1 MRLLRTKRKRSSRRS
16 IRDKWIRTPVDGDL
30 QADHKVFWRTYE
42 HKHVVA
48 KGVEYAN
55 ALETN
60 ERREVV
66 YLLVN
71 TYRLAVRG
79 THRTVM
85 WVVHRTRPST
95 KSHQP
100 LAPIQVLRF
109 KMQRDSEM
117 AERIAQLH
125 SNPTVQILGSPQIDA
140 YKGVTTNA
148 KNAVLNAVATAAAQE
163 RVHFDAYSETR
174 RVVIF
179 YRQCARNKRR
189 RSSKRIRIN
198 SSTSRSRRSSRSR
211 TRKHTHTRR
220 KTTRVRQL
228 TK

>member
-48 KGVEYAN
+48 KGVKYAN

-60 ERREVV
+60 EQREVM
-66 YLLVN
+66 YLLIN
-71 TYRLAVRG
+71 TYRLAERS

-85 WVVHRTRPST
+85 WVVHRARPRTTS
-95 KSHQP
+95 SQP
-100 LAPIQVLRF
+100 LAPIMALRF
-109 KMQRDSEM
+109 KMRRGSEM

-140 YKGVTTNA
+140 YTGVTTNA
-148 KNAVLNAVATAAAQE
+148 KNAVLNVVAMAAAQD

-179 YRQCARNKRR
+179 YRQCARNKRS
-189 RSSKRIRIN
+189 RSSQSVRL
-198 SSTSRSRRSSRSR
+198 SGSTSRSRSNSRSR
-211 TRKHTHTRR
+211 TYKRR
-220 KTTRVRQL
+220 NTTRV
-228 TK
+228 

>member
-16 IRDKWIRTPVDGDL
+16 IRDKWVRRPVDGDL
-30 QADHKVFWRTYE
+30 QADHKVFWKTYE

-60 ERREVV
+60 EQREVM
-66 YLLVN
+66 YLLIN
-71 TYRLAVRG
+71 TYRLAERG

-85 WVVHRTRPST
+85 WVVHRARPRT

-100 LAPIQVLRF
+100 LAPIQALRF
-109 KMQRDSEM
+109 KMRRDSEM
-117 AERIAQLH
+117 AAQLAQLH

-148 KNAVLNAVATAAAQE
+148 KNAVLNVVAMAAAQD

-179 YRQCARNKRR
+179 YRQHPRIKRR
-189 RSSKRIRIN
+189 RN
-198 SSTSRSRRSSRSR
+198 SQSVRLNGSTSRSRSSSRSR
-211 TRKHTHTRR
+211 TYKHQH
-220 KTTRVRQL
+220 
-228 TK
+228 

>member
-1 MRLLRTKRKRSSRRS
+1 MRLLRTKRKRPSRRS
-16 IRDKWIRTPVDGDL
+16 VQNKWVRTPVDGDL

-60 ERREVV
+60 EQREVV
-66 YLLVN
+66 YLLIN
-71 TYRLAVRG
+71 TYRLAERG

-85 WVVHRTRPST
+85 WVVHRARPRT
-95 KSHQP
+95 TSHQP
-100 LAPIQVLRF
+100 LAPIMALRF
-109 KMQRDSEM
+109 KMRRDSEL
-117 AERIAQLH
+117 AAQLAQLH
-125 SNPTVQILGSPQIDA
+125 SNPTVHILGSPQIDA
-140 YKGVTTNA
+140 YKGVTVNA
-148 KNAVLNAVATAAAQE
+148 KNAVLNVVATAAAHE

-179 YRQCARNKRR
+179 YRRSSQRSSSSINSRTGSRSGSSHSRTRTHKHKRR
-189 RSSKRIRIN
+189 R
-198 SSTSRSRRSSRSR
+198 
-211 TRKHTHTRR
+211 
-220 KTTRVRQL
+220 TTVRARNGP

>member
-16 IRDKWIRTPVDGDL
+16 VHKQWVRTPVDGDL

-60 ERREVV
+60 ERRDVV

-71 TYRLAVRG
+71 TYRLAERG

-85 WVVHRTRPST
+85 WVVHRARP
-95 KSHQP
+95 KNQRP
-100 LAPIQVLRF
+100 LPPINVLRF
-109 KMQRDSEM
+109 KLRRDSEL
-117 AERIAQLH
+117 AAQLAQLH
-125 SNPTVQILGSPQIDA
+125 SNPTVHILGSPQIDA
-140 YKGVTTNA
+140 YKGVTANA
-148 KNAVLNAVATAAAQE
+148 KNAVLNVVATAAAHE

-179 YRQCARNKRR
+179 YRQYPRNKRR
-189 RSSKRIRIN
+189 RSSQSVRLN
-198 SSTSRSRRSSRSR
+198 GFTSRSRSSSRSR
-211 TRKHTHTRR
+211 TYKHQH
-220 KTTRVRQL
+220 
-228 TK
+228 

>member
-1 MRLLRTKRKRSSRRS
+1 MRLLRTKRKRSSPRS
-16 IRDKWIRTPVDGDL
+16 IRDKWVRTTVDGDL

-60 ERREVV
+60 AQREVV
-66 YLLVN
+66 YLLIN
-71 TYRLAVRG
+71 TYRLAERG

-85 WVVHRTRPST
+85 WVVHRARPRT
-95 KSHQP
+95 TSHQP
-100 LAPIQVLRF
+100 LAPIMALRF
-109 KMQRDSEM
+109 KMRRDSEM
-117 AERIAQLH
+117 VERIAQLH
-125 SNPTVQILGSPQIDA
+125 SNPTVQILGSPQTDA

-148 KNAVLNAVATAAAQE
+148 KNAVLNAVAMAAVQD

-179 YRQCARNKRR
+179 YRQHPRNKRR
-189 RSSKRIRIN
+189 RSSKSIRIN
-198 SSTSRSRRSSRSR
+198 SSTSRRKRSSHS
-211 TRKHTHTRR
+211 HTHKRR
-220 KTTRVRQL
+220 KTTRVQKS

>member
-1 MRLLRTKRKRSSRRS
+1 MRLLRTKRKRSSPRS
-16 IRDKWIRTPVDGDL
+16 IRDKWVRTTVDGDL

-60 ERREVV
+60 AQREVV
-66 YLLVN
+66 YLLIN
-71 TYRLAVRG
+71 TYRLAERG

-85 WVVHRTRPST
+85 WVVHRARPRT
-95 KSHQP
+95 TSHQP
-100 LAPIQVLRF
+100 LAPIMALRF
-109 KMQRDSEM
+109 KMRRDSEM
-117 AERIAQLH
+117 VERIAQLH
-125 SNPTVQILGSPQIDA
+125 SNPTVQILGSPQTDA

-148 KNAVLNAVATAAAQE
+148 KNAVLNAVAMAAAQD
-163 RVHFDAYSETR
+163 RVHIDAYSETR

-179 YRQCARNKRR
+179 YRQSSQRSRSINSRTIISSGSSHSRTHTHKHKRR
-189 RSSKRIRIN
+189 R
-198 SSTSRSRRSSRSR
+198 
-211 TRKHTHTRR
+211 
-220 KTTRVRQL
+220 TTVRARNRP

>member
-16 IRDKWIRTPVDGDL
+16 IRDKWVRTPVDGDL

-66 YLLVN
+66 YLLIN
-71 TYRLAVRG
+71 TYRLAERG

-85 WVVHRTRPST
+85 WVVHRARPRTTS
-95 KSHQP
+95 QRP
-100 LAPIQVLRF
+100 LAPIMALRF
-109 KMQRDSEM
+109 KMRRDSEM
-117 AERIAQLH
+117 AAQLAQLH

-148 KNAVLNAVATAAAQE
+148 KNAVLNAVAMAAAQD

-179 YRQCARNKRR
+179 YRQHPRNKRR
-189 RSSKRIRIN
+189 RSSQSVRLN
-198 SSTSRSRRSSRSR
+198 GSTSRSRSSSRSR
-211 TRKHTHTRR
+211 THKHQH
-220 KTTRVRQL
+220 
-228 TK
+228 